1 MGRKPGPFYP
11 FERCSVQFL
20 PEKVRRFMLLS
31 SIERLP
37 MAKNK
42 QENISCKAIRYQL
55 YGWILFIT
63 CALLF
68 IAESVISREP
78 LVFVGSIIFL
88 LACILF
94 LIPLIDALRDG
105 NGKGRGS
112 S

>member
-1 MGRKPGPFYP
+1 MQCLSERFRK
-11 FERCSVQFL
+11 
-20 PEKVRRFMLLS
+20 FMLLN

-37 MAKNK
+37 MVKNK
-42 QENISCKAIRYQL
+42 QENMSCKAIRYQL

-78 LVFVGSIIFL
+78 LVLVGSIIFL

-94 LIPLIDALRDG
+94 LIPLIDTLRDA
-105 NGKGRGS
+105 NGKGRENS
-112 S
+112 